1 MNLTHISQF
10 TGLPLKKPLN
20 LREIAHRVL
29 QIEIDALENLQNT
42 IDQHFEEVI
51 KMITHLKGRVVVSG
65 VGKSALIAQKWV
77 ASFNSTGTPA
87 LFMHAADAV
96 HGDLGMIQKGDLV
109 FILSKSGNSEEIKT
123 LALHLKIWNCP
134 LLLLLPIQ
142 IQ

>member
-1 MNLTHISQF
+1 
-10 TGLPLKKPLN
+10 
-20 LREIAHRVL
+20 
-29 QIEIDALENLQNT
+29 
-42 IDQHFEEVI
+42 
-51 KMITHLKGRVVVSG
+51 
-65 VGKSALIAQKWV
+65 
-77 ASFNSTGTPA
+77 
-87 LFMHAADAV
+87 MHAADAV